1 MQMPK
6 GALLH
11 AHLDATVNAQVL
23 LNLALKHPIIHVRA
37 SGKITSEN
45 LSHVVPEFMPAPSEN
60 LSGFSSLTDPSY
72 EVDTWVPLQSAREN
86 FAPELGGPHGFDQW
100 IHGAL
105 TISPSEAY
113 RTHNTTSKVSHV
125 HHE

>member
-37 SGKITSEN
+37 SGKITSED
-45 LSHVVPEFMPAPSEN
+45 LPHVVPEFLPAPSEN
-60 LSGFSSLTDPSY
+60 LSGFSSLTDSSY
-72 EVDTWVPLQSAREN
+72 EANTWVPLQSAREN
-86 FAPELGGPHGFDQW
+86 FAPELGGPRGFDQW

-113 RTHNTTSKVSHV
+113 RTHNTTSKVGYV